1 LPDKWGRGRMLLL
14 DCWDKSIAQVAFDHL
29 DLALVLMNSHRR
41 HELSEGEYAMRR
53 RGCESVSTVLGL
65 KSLRDLTWSALDE
78 SRGQLD
84 KQSFLRAEHVVRENE
99 RTIKFVRH
107 MRNGDW
113 LPAGEMLYQSH
124 ASLREKFQR
133 SCIEL
138 DQLVGA
144 TRKIGVEGGFGARL
158 TGAGFGGSMIALV
171 ERGKASD
178 VVARIVEDYNKVG
191 AALSR
196 PMASGFVAEG
206 ARVLQVATG

>member
-1 LPDKWGRGRMLLL
+1 MPDKWGRGRMLLL

-84 KQSFLRAEHVVRENE
+84 KLSFLRAEHVVRENE

-113 LPAGEMLYQSH
+113 LQAGEMLYQSH

-144 TRKIGVEGGFGARL
+144 TRKIGVEGGLWRSLDGGGIRREHDRVGGA
-158 TGAGFGGSMIALV
+158 
-171 ERGKASD
+171 
-178 VVARIVEDYNKVG
+178 
-191 AALSR
+191 
-196 PMASGFVAEG
+196 
-206 ARVLQVATG
+206 